1 MPSFAAFLPS
11 ARTRQGGLS
20 CDGYTI
26 RRRFGRIS
34 RLSIE
39 KSSFERYSGRYTAQ
53 NLPPFFKRCAAAA
66 TKPSIPAVVSWN
78 AANLPGSAFLKPQ
91 LFFRYGGFVKTQSK
105 LPCVVTD
112 LISSTSAQM
121 QSKRL
126 ASPFLAAFFRD
137 STADESENSIP
148 VTREPGKSL
157 SRRNEIIPLPD
168 PSSAA
173 FTNGLTKSARRSASA
188 ETYSA

>member
-105 LPCVVTD
+105 LPCVDIRSVTTHGSFD
-112 LISSTSAQM
+112 CVGTDAV
-121 QSKRL
+121 K
-126 ASPFLAAFFRD
+126 AAC
-137 STADESENSIP
+137 ESVSGG
-148 VTREPGKSL
+148 VFQRQHG
-157 SRRNEIIPLPD
+157 
-168 PSSAA
+168 
-173 FTNGLTKSARRSASA
+173 
-188 ETYSA
+188 